1 MAGTRDAGPALMSIS
16 PFSPAKER
24 IMNPGHKPPRTWG
37 ELHALAMASGSA
49 FPRQL
54 ALLVDFALQHPDI
67 MAFGT
72 CSSIARRAGVSATTV
87 SRLAG
92 VLGYRSFR
100 DLRTLFRDD
109 LVRRGGAR
117 SLKAQGKAVRQRT
130 SPGRPAQECQG
141 RS

>member
-1 MAGTRDAGPALMSIS
+1 
-16 PFSPAKER
+16 
-24 IMNPGHKPPRTWG
+24 MNHGHKPPRTWG
-37 ELHALAMASGSA
+37 ELHALVMASGSA

-67 MAFGT
+67 IAFGT

-100 DLRTLFRDD
+100 DLRTLFRDN
-109 LVRRGGAR
+109 LVLRGGAN
-117 SLKAQGKAVRQRT
+117 SLKTQGKAVRQRM
-130 SPGRPAQECQG
+130 SSGRPVEECQG